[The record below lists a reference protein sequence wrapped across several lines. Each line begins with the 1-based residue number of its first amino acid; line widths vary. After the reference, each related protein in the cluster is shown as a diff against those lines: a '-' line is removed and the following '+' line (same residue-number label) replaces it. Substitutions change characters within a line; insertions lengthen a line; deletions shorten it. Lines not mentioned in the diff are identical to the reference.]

1 MKYQVRLTASAEQ
14 DAEGVL
20 QWFEQQSASAAGT
33 RWFRQLMSRIATLES
48 HPERCSHAAEGE
60 DLSPEI
66 RELHFGKRRGTY
78 RILFQIDG
86 RTVQILRIRHSA
98 RDAVSG
104 DDL

>member
-20 QWFEQQSASAAGT
+20 QWFDQQSAAAAGT
-33 RWFRQLMSRIATLES
+33 RWFRQLLDRIATLES
-48 HPERCSHAAEGE
+48 HPERCALAAEAA
-60 DLSPEI
+60 DLGLDI

-98 RDAVSG
+98 RDIVSR